1 MKVVAILQQR
11 LGNTRCPGKGNLML
25 AGKTM
30 DLNIVERVQR
40 SKLIHQVV
48 LACPPSDEDS
58 FSYLPCR
65 IHAPLV
71 DENDLV
77 GRYLVTAE
85 RCHADLIVRIPCDN
99 PCVQDEFID
108 EAIKKYLGRPQVY
121 VSTFYR
127 HVKDRVYV
135 DGVGAE
141 VFSISRLRWLDQATK
156 GSPFYREHPHKLFED
171 QGLIDGWEQY
181 LRYADADK
189 TIRLD
194 VNTEKDYLFIKDIYD
209 HFGDNKFHV
218 NEVLAYL
225 ESKSAV

>member
-85 RCHADLIVRIPCDN
+85 RCHADIVVRICCDN
-99 PCVQDEFID
+99 PCVEPEYID
-108 EAIKKYLGRPQVY
+108 KAIEYYLEHPVIFY
-121 VSTFYR
+121 SNAELTFVR
-127 HVKDRVYV
+127 NQWV
-135 DGVGAE
+135 DGLGCE
-141 VFSISRLRWLDQATK
+141 VFSMSRLQWLDRMTTGIPK
-156 GSPFYREHPHKLFED
+156 FREHPHKYFHENKVYLPWYLPYQPED
-171 QGLIDGWEQY
+171 VL
-181 LRYADADK
+181 
-189 TIRLD
+189 RLD
-194 VNTEKDYLFIKDIYD
+194 VNTIDDYEYIRRIYD
-209 HFGDNKFHV
+209 HFGNNTFHV